1 MFRHSYA
8 IFKAA
13 TIFVRHN
20 LNFQT
25 MYMESIK
32 HVSIAFIIIF
42 LEQPTRRN
50 DHLRRRRIRKT
61 IKIAYKEL
69 TRKERH
75 RFTCSSGSARLFF
88 VKPRG
93 DGV

>member
-13 TIFVRHN
+13 NINSSQFEFSNYVHG
-20 LNFQT
+20 
-25 MYMESIK
+25 K
-32 HVSIAFIIIF
+32 HKTCFDCIYYYI
-42 LEQPTRRN
+42 
-50 DHLRRRRIRKT
+50 LRATYKKKRSFKAET
-61 IKIAYKEL
+61 NSKDNKITYKEL